1 MLEGDYRDHPGHS
14 YAPVERKSV
23 YWFTRC
29 NRQAD
34 VAGRPIACAR
44 QRADDPTGASGRGVF
59 LRNKSPTATRWNRSR
74 ALMAAARSFEANF
87 GRAIRTV
94 TAGRQT
100 WFHRLGQSAH
110 IQPNPSARNA
120 PSPPKG

>member
-59 LRNKSPTATRWNRSR
+59 LRKQKPHRD
-74 ALMAAARSFEANF
+74 ALESQQ
-87 GRAIRTV
+87 GPD
-94 TAGRQT
+94 GCCSK
-100 WFHRLGQSAH
+100 L
-110 IQPNPSARNA
+110 
-120 PSPPKG
+120 